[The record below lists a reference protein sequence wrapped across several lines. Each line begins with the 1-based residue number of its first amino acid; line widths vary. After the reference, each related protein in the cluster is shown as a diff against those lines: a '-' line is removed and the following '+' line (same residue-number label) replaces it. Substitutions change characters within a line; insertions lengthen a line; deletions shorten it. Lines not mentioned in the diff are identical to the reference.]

1 MEVINEFNNLNIS
14 LPVPMPMPKPVLVKT
29 LSELHW
35 IVALQELKNGNLL
48 SIQAGSSGIWSFKIV
63 RSGGRFLRETL
74 KEGKIIKTEFFY

>member
-14 LPVPMPMPKPVLVKT
+14 LPMPMPKPVLVKT

-63 RSGGRFLRETL
+63 RSGGRFLRETS
-74 KEGKIIKTEFFY
+74 KEGKIIKTELFY